1 MGFYFRKSLKFGPF
15 RVNFSKSGIGLSA
28 GVKGARISKG
38 PRGTFIHMGSNG
50 IYYRK
55 SITNKNSQ
63 NTDISQGSSKN
74 IEIPNI
80 KLDELGTKDIVSLV
94 DSSFEEEFKIIQ
106 EKYSR
111 ILFGDKKIY
120 LFYEIDEE
128 QEKKIEKFY
137 SIINSLRF
145 SGKFWYLSAQS
156 LTSTVDEKKF
166 YGGADVLNKSIPLYS
181 ILIHMGKPRRFI
193 TNVKALVIPVL
204 TKKIYFFPDRLFITE
219 GRKIG
224 TVNYKDLIVEYGKAP
239 TVMPQKE
246 IPIGTE
252 IIGHVWR
259 YANKDGSPD
268 KRYSSSNYQLPIANL
283 SQLNL
288 KSESGLN
295 ECFQFAKVD
304 IAENFA
310 KALNELAQE

>member
-15 RVNFSKSGIGLSA
+15 RVNFSKSGIGVSA

-38 PRGTFIHMGSNG
+38 PRGTFVHMGLNG

-55 SITNKNSQ
+55 SITNKDSQ
-63 NTDISQGSSKN
+63 NKNLSQPLSKN
-74 IEIPNI
+74 IETQNI
-80 KLDELGTKDIVSLV
+80 ELDELGTKNILDLV

-106 EKYSR
+106 ENYSR
-111 ILFGDKKIY
+111 ILFGEKKIY
-120 LFYEIDEE
+120 LFYDIDEK
-128 QEKKIEKFY
+128 QEKKIEMFY
-137 SIINSLRF
+137 SIIDTLR
-145 SGKFWYLSAQS
+145 SCGKYWYLSAQS
-156 LTSTVDEKKF
+156 NISTIDVKKI
-166 YGGADVLNKSIPLYS
+166 YGGADTLNKSIPLYP
-181 ILIHMGKPRRFI
+181 ILIRMGKPRRFI
-193 TNVKALVIPVL
+193 TNVKVLVIPIL
-204 TKKIYFFPDRLFITE
+204 TKNIYFFPDRLFITE

-239 TVMPQKE
+239 TVMSQKD

-268 KRYSSSNYQLPIANL
+268 KRYSSSNYKLPIANL

-288 KSESGLN
+288 KSESGLS

-304 IAENFA
+304 TAEKFA
-310 KALNELAQE
+310 KALNEFSQE

>member
-15 RVNFSKSGIGLSA
+15 RVNFSKSGIGVSA

-55 SITNKNSQ
+55 SLTNHNRENKNQVQSPIKS
-63 NTDISQGSSKN
+63 NESSCVQ
-74 IEIPNI
+74 
-80 KLDELGTKDIVSLV
+80 LDELGTKNIMDLV

-106 EKYSR
+106 EKYRR

-120 LFYEIDEE
+120 LFYDIDEV
-128 QEKKIEKFY
+128 QVKKIEKFY
-137 SIINSLRF
+137 NIIDTLR
-145 SGKFWYLSAQS
+145 SCGKYWYLSAQS
-156 LTSTVDEKKF
+156 YTPTDARKTH
-166 YGGADVLNKSIPLYS
+166 GGADVLNRSIPLYP
-181 ILIHMGKPRRFI
+181 ILIKMGKPRRFI
-193 TNVKALVIPVL
+193 TNVKALLIPIV

-219 GRKIG
+219 GRLIG
-224 TVNYKDLIVEYGKAP
+224 TVNYKDLIVEYCKAP
-239 TVMPQKE
+239 TVMPQKD

-252 IIGHVWR
+252 IVGHVWR

-268 KRYSSSNYQLPIANL
+268 KRYSSTNYQLPIANL

-288 KSESGLN
+288 KSESGLL
-295 ECFQFAKVD
+295 ECFQFTKVD
-304 IAENFA
+304 VAEKFA
-310 KALNELAQE
+310 KALNEFSEK